1 MPPSVSASGYER
13 PLVSCGKHEI
23 PRTVTIEESLRP
35 GDVTCPT
42 LVPLPEITTFTV
54 ADAADAAYRRYERLW
69 RSTPSSRS
77 KKRRPVIRRLLV
89 LFAPLMYLGATA
101 RAADDPLQAEL
112 VARLGPRANYCAVE
126 ILNDVSDPQ
135 RGADFR
141 ACVVKVRRQSR
152 PYGLKIFRDRTDPG

>member
-1 MPPSVSASGYER
+1 
-13 PLVSCGKHEI
+13 
-23 PRTVTIEESLRP
+23 
-35 GDVTCPT
+35 
-42 LVPLPEITTFTV
+42 
-54 ADAADAAYRRYERLW
+54 
-69 RSTPSSRS
+69 
-77 KKRRPVIRRLLV
+77 
-89 LFAPLMYLGATA
+89 MYLGATA

-152 PYGLKIFRDRTDPG
+152 PYGLKIFRDRTDPGTVTGVFRTLVDLPTDVHVVNVQLHARTPS